1 MAALFVGRKQLLQRR
16 ARAVQCSA
24 QLRRAE
30 VLDVLVRIVE
40 HGVEM
45 AAQVRQPV
53 VDRPD
58 GALERPA
65 ELPGG
70 VRGGVGRLGVDEVD
84 DGLGLRQVELA
95 VQEGPAR
102 EFAGSRL
109 PRPGGQQRL
118 QPGGQHGGR
127 AVALQLNGLLAGV
140 AVRRAAH
147 DTEALVND
155 APLPVVQQAE
165 DETAVRR
172 VRKRLLRGENAA
184 CQRGAAGPGQAENAD
199 GAGRAP
205 RRNGSNDVRHDVI
218 LSVSAGKGG

>member
-1 MAALFVGRKQLLQRR
+1 MARL
-16 ARAVQCSA
+16 SA
-24 QLRRAE
+24 PPSCP
-30 VLDVLVRIVE
+30 
-40 HGVEM
+40 
-45 AAQVRQPV
+45 AAF
-53 VDRPD
+53 
-58 GALERPA
+58 AA
-65 ELPGG
+65 AFC
-70 VRGGVGRLGVDEVD
+70 RLGVDEVD

-109 PRPGGQQRL
+109 PCSGGQQCL

-127 AVALQLNGLLAGV
+127 AMALQLNGLLAGV

-184 CQRGAAGPGQAENAD
+184 RQRGAAGPGQAENAD
-199 GAGRAP
+199 GAGRTP
-205 RRNGSNDVRHDVI
+205 CRNGSNDVRHDVI